1 MSKTDIWTLRPAQNV
16 RNKENT
22 MDPSPPAMLGSKK
35 PSLKPRVY
43 VPLALNLPLHSPP
56 STPRLPDDLNLSRM
70 ESGFGIPCVYLN
82 VAPAQDSGFITSPT
96 SEFTIPLFHTNEAI
110 LSIR

>member
-1 MSKTDIWTLRPAQNV
+1 MSKTDIWTLRPAQNA

-22 MDPSPPAMLGSKK
+22 MDHSPPAMLGSKK

-56 STPRLPDDLNLSRM
+56 STPRLPDELNLSRM

-82 VAPAQDSGFITSPT
+82 VAPVG
-96 SEFTIPLFHTNEAI
+96 
-110 LSIR
+110 